1 MKTYHKSTLAWLI
14 AGAVTVPLSGLLS
27 GTVAFSQETA
37 ETQSNPT
44 SGTTDAASQT
54 DTAASAQAA
63 SPADTSTPADTA
75 IPNKTASQTDT
86 TQSSESASQP
96 DTASQ
101 PQTGGDE
108 HLDRD
113 SPALGVF
120 VGSCPGQG
128 VCVHDVVMGS
138 PAQRVGI
145 ERGDY
150 ILAINDKTVST
161 PKELKEVIEG
171 LTSVDTVNVSVWRR
185 GQKMTKQ
192 VTLAAEAKTLPNSRQ
207 AWLGV
212 ALADRDNGE
221 PGVVIDQVHPNSPAE
236 KSGLNSGDVVVQIG
250 NEEVTSI
257 DKFVETVRD
266 LEPGAQVNLTVQR
279 DDEEQQI
286 TVTLGQV
293 GNAPLRWF
301 RRPFGGPI
309 PASPFNAPPF
319 DRQSLDQ
326 SMRPLMPQA
335 APDVMEEMID
345 DMRAQIRS
353 LQNEVDQLKR
363 QLPSNSSSVPN
374 SNNVPSSDNPSSQ
387 NSDLPEADQPSAD
400 LSSNEFNPADY
411 VQLVV
416 QRDGRG
422 RGNHGD
428 HDHGGHNHGDHGR
441 GNQGNFQRPY
451 NLPHLSNDWTGE
463 RYRYQDN
470 RTYRYRVPYGPVYR
484 YPTYYPYQ
492 YYQYRGR
499 PYYYGG
505 AYPYGYRGGV
515 QIGPNFGIYW

>member
-1 MKTYHKSTLAWLI
+1 MKTYPKSTLAWLI
-14 AGAVTVPLSGLLS
+14 AGAVTVPLSG
-27 GTVAFSQETA
+27 AAAISQETA
-37 ETQSNPT
+37 ETQKNTAPN
-44 SGTTDAASQT
+44 TTAPAAS
-54 DTAASAQAA
+54 
-63 SPADTSTPADTA
+63 
-75 IPNKTASQTDT
+75 
-86 TQSSESASQP
+86 SAS
-96 DTASQ
+96 SQ
-101 PQTGGDE
+101 VDPEE
-108 HLDRD
+108 HIDRD
-113 SPALGVF
+113 SPALGVL

-128 VCVHDVVMGS
+128 VCVHDIVTGS
-138 PAQRVGI
+138 PAERVGI

-161 PKELKEVIEG
+161 PKELKQVIEG
-171 LTSVDTVNVSVWRR
+171 LSAEDTVNVSVWRR

-192 VTLAAEAKTLPNSRQ
+192 VALAAEAKTLPNSRQ

-221 PGVVIDQVHPNSPAE
+221 SGVAIEQVHPNSPAQ
-236 KSGLNSGDVVVQIG
+236 KAGLSPGDVVIQID
-250 NEEVTSI
+250 NTKVTSI
-257 DKFVETVRD
+257 DEFVEKVRD
-266 LEPGAQVNLTVQR
+266 LEPGEKVNLTVQR

-286 TVTLGQV
+286 AVTLGQV

-301 RRPFGGPI
+301 RRPFGGP
-309 PASPFNAPPF
+309 ADQPFGSQP
-319 DRQSLDQ
+319 LDLG
-326 SMRPLMPQA
+326 MPPLMHQG

-353 LQNEVDQLKR
+353 LQKEMDELK
-363 QLPSNSSSVPN
+363 
-374 SNNVPSSDNPSSQ
+374 SQ
-387 NSDLPEADQPSAD
+387 VAPQPRGDQPQNRDRDTKNNSEDD
-400 LSSNEFNPADY
+400 LSSNDFNPADF

-422 RGNHGD
+422 HGHGD
-428 HDHGGHNHGDHGR
+428 HDGHDHGNHGG

-470 RTYRYRVPYGPVYR
+470 RSYRYRVPYPPVYR
-484 YPTYYPYQ
+484 YPSYYPYR
-492 YYQYRGR
+492 YYQYGGR